1 MTRSTPLSHDA
12 FQSMTPAQRLRY
24 VEKVVQTEAASSRR
38 RRRLARAWRYNPL
51 AWILVMLAGLVC
63 MAVGAWNY
71 HTGGK
76 MLSELAQ
83 WAPLPA
89 SDPGAGTAPPPWSWP
104 RLVESA
110 RYLWQEAFMG
120 QPPTVLPE
128 ARAERESL
136 LALHRTRYRAYQT
149 LGLVLGALGGTVLLG
164 SLAMAA
170 ARRA

>member
-1 MTRSTPLSHDA
+1 MPRTAPISEDA
-12 FQSMTPAQRLRY
+12 FESMTPAQRLRY
-24 VEKVVQTEAASSRR
+24 VEKVVATEAASRRR
-38 RRRLARAWRYNPL
+38 RRRLARAWRYSPL
-51 AWILVMLAGLVC
+51 AWVLVMLAGLVC

-71 HTGGK
+71 HTSGK

-83 WAPLPA
+83 WAPPPA
-89 SDPGAGTAPPPWSWP
+89 SDAAAALPPWSWP

-110 RYLWQEAFMG
+110 HYLWQEAFTG

-128 ARAERESL
+128 ARAERERIV
-136 LALHRTRYRAYQT
+136 ALHRTRYQAYQT
-149 LGLVLGALGGTVLLG
+149 LGVLLGALGGTVLLG

>member
-1 MTRSTPLSHDA
+1 MTRSTPLSDDA
-12 FQSMTPAQRLRY
+12 FRSMTPAQRLRY
-24 VEKVVQTEAASSRR
+24 VEKVVQTEAASRRR

-51 AWILVMLAGLVC
+51 AWVLVMLAGLVC

-76 MLSELAQ
+76 MLAELAP
-83 WAPLPA
+83 WAPSPA
-89 SDPGAGTAPPPWSWP
+89 SDGEAVAPPWSWP
-104 RLVESA
+104 RLVEST
-110 RYLWQEAFMG
+110 RYLWQEALTG

-128 ARAERESL
+128 SRQEREML
-136 LALHRTRYRAYQT
+136 LALHRSRYQAYQT
-149 LGLVLGALGGTVLLG
+149 LGLVLGALGGAVLVG